1 MKAII
6 MSAGKGSRMFPLTAN
21 TPKCLIDIGEGKT
34 VLESQLD
41 VLKECG
47 IDEVFVV
54 AGYCI
59 QQVQAKVNNY
69 PMENM
74 HIRVVQNPFYNS
86 SNNIIS
92 LWMVTNWIKE
102 ECISINGDDLF
113 KKSVIDS
120 LISTDGDVVMVID
133 RKEHYDSDDMLVI
146 TDGNMVK
153 SVGKDLDRTQANGE
167 SVGIIKYSKRGLNL
181 INETLDL
188 LLQDEKNH
196 QIFYLVAL
204 QEIMNKGFP
213 VVGCEVGPND
223 WAEIDFH
230 LDVTEVRAKV
240 DLFVK
245 RIQLKS

>member
-1 MKAII
+1 
-6 MSAGKGSRMFPLTAN
+6 MSAGKGTRMFPLTAN
-21 TPKCLIDIGEGKT
+21 TPKCLIDIGKGKT

-41 VLKECG
+41 VLQDCG
-47 IDEVFVV
+47 VDEVFVV
-54 AGYCI
+54 AGYRI

-69 PMENM
+69 LTDKMR
-74 HIRVVQNPFYNS
+74 IRVIQNPFYNT

-92 LWMVTNWIKE
+92 LWIVTNWIQE

-120 LISTDGDVVMVID
+120 LINTSGDIVMTID
-133 RKEHYDSDDMLVI
+133 RKEAYDSDDMLVI
-146 TDGNMVK
+146 TDGNQVK
-153 SVGKDLDRTQANGE
+153 SVGKDLDRAKANGE
-167 SVGIIKYSKRGLNL
+167 SVGIIKYSKRGLSL

-196 QIFYLVAL
+196 QVFYLAAL

-213 VVGCEVGPND
+213 VVGCEVSPND

-230 LDVTEVRAKV
+230 PDVSDVRAKV

-245 RIQLKS
+245 RIQQ

>member
-1 MKAII
+1 M
-6 MSAGKGSRMFPLTAN
+6 L
-21 TPKCLIDIGEGKT
+21 
-34 VLESQLD
+34 V
-41 VLKECG
+41 
-47 IDEVFVV
+47 
-54 AGYCI
+54 
-59 QQVQAKVNNY
+59 
-69 PMENM
+69 
-74 HIRVVQNPFYNS
+74 RVIQNPFFNS

-92 LWMVTNWIKE
+92 LWMVSNWIQE

-120 LISTDGDVVMVID
+120 LINTSGDVVMAID
-133 RKEHYDSDDMLVI
+133 RKDEYDSDDMLVI
-146 TDGNMVK
+146 TDGNLIK
-153 SVGKDLDRTQANGE
+153 SVGKDLDRNKANGE
-167 SVGIIKYSKRGLNL
+167 SVGIIKYYKRGLIL

-196 QIFYLVAL
+196 QVFYLSAL

-230 LDVTEVRAKV
+230 PDVSDVRKKV

-245 RIQLKS
+245 RIQH